1 VFFIVVSWI
10 IIVLQISFIDHHSSR
25 ATPNKVWDVCMLCLY
40 IVWLVCNLQGV
51 PLSSGPKREWM
62 MIDQSDGDELYEVLN
77 VQTQVC

>member
-1 VFFIVVSWI
+1 
-10 IIVLQISFIDHHSSR
+10 
-25 ATPNKVWDVCMLCLY
+25 MLCLY

>member
-1 VFFIVVSWI
+1 MVFFEAW
-10 IIVLQISFIDHHSSR
+10 Q
-25 ATPNKVWDVCMLCLY
+25 
-40 IVWLVCNLQGV
+40 WLLLGLGV